1 LSDFLAW
8 LLFHENGFNN
18 TELKR
23 WWCMEWNARFRFLY
37 SWSINFWDG
46 A

>member
-1 LSDFLAW
+1 
-8 LLFHENGFNN
+8 
-18 TELKR
+18 
-23 WWCMEWNARFRFLY
+23 MEWNARFRFLY